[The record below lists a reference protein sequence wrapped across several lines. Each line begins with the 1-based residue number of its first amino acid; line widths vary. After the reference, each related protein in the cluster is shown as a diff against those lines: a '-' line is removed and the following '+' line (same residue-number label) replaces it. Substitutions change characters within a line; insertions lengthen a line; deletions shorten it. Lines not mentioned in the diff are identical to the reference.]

1 MGIEPGTIWLAQL
14 GLSLLLIPS
23 PLNKAASLFTHQQ
36 LLRAKNLL
44 KEHVLEHVLLL
55 LLCLE
60 HVLWNDLNSKI
71 LISTQRL

>member
-1 MGIEPGTIWLAQL
+1 MGIEPVTIWLAQL

-44 KEHVLEHVLLL
+44 KEHVLEHGLG
-55 LLCLE
+55 
-60 HVLWNDLNSKI
+60 NDLNSKI
-71 LISTQRL
+71 LISTQGL